1 MAEIHGN
8 QGSIFYRSG
17 YLADDGIAF
26 VEAGA
31 NDQLTHDLN
40 GFVTA
45 GFVAG
50 DTLSVSGSG
59 AGNDGEYTINAGGV
73 AAGTI
78 TLSAGDDVADEA
90 AGPDII
96 MQTVPG
102 TQMGGFFNWTLSW
115 DAEMHDVTDY
125 TDGGVRT
132 FMGGLTTWTVS
143 AEKFWLTGGAAAD
156 TEPQPGDTHYLR
168 FFVVYTATP
177 NVTTNYFYEGSA
189 ICTGVSATT
198 PVDAIVNGTIS
209 WQGSDTLTWTTRT
222 TAWG

>member
-8 QGSIFYRSG
+8 QGAIFYRSG

-26 VEAGA
+26 VDS
-31 NDQLTHDLN
+31 NPDTLTHDLN

-50 DTLSVSGSG
+50 DTISISGSTS
-59 AGNDGEYTINAGGV
+59 NDGEYTIDAGGV

-78 TLSAGDDVADEA
+78 TLIAGDSLTAEIAGDDV
-90 AGPDII
+90 I

-102 TQMGGFFNWTLSW
+102 TQMGGFFNWSINW
-115 DAEMHDVTDY
+115 DSEVHDVTDFA
-125 TDGGVRT
+125 DGTART
-132 FMGGLTTWTVS
+132 FMSGLTTWTAT
-143 AEKFWLTGGAAAD
+143 AERFWLTGGATAD

-177 NVTTNYFYEGSA
+177 NVTTNYYYEGSA
-189 ICTGVSATT
+189 ICTACNPTV
-198 PVDAIVNGTIS
+198 PVGEIVKGTIS
-209 WQGSDTLTWTTRT
+209 WQGSSTLLWTSRAI
-222 TAWG
+222 AWG

>member
-26 VEAGA
+26 VDSGP
-31 NDQLTHDLN
+31 DTLTHDLN

-50 DTLSVSGSG
+50 DTFSVAGSDS
-59 AGNDGEYTINAGGV
+59 NDDEYTIAGGGV

-78 TLSAGDDVADEA
+78 TLIGGDTLVAEA
-90 AGPDII
+90 AGDDII

-102 TQMGGFFNWTLSW
+102 TQMGGFFSWTLSW

-189 ICTGVSATT
+189 ICSAVSATT

-209 WQGSDTLTWTTRT
+209 WQGTSTLAWTTRT

>member
-26 VEAGA
+26 VDSGP
-31 NDQLTHDLN
+31 DTLTHDLN
-40 GFVTA
+40 GFVDA
-45 GFVAG
+45 GFVENDTISIAG
-50 DTLSVSGSG
+50 SDD
-59 AGNDGEYTINAGGV
+59 NDGEYTIAGGGV
-73 AAGTI
+73 AAGTV
-78 TLSAGDDVADEA
+78 TLIGTDTLTAEGAGD
-90 AGPDII
+90 DII

-102 TQMGGFFNWTLSW
+102 TQMGGFFNWTLNW
-115 DAEMHDVTDY
+115 DSEVHDVTDFADS
-125 TDGGVRT
+125 TIRT
-132 FMGGLTTWTVS
+132 FMGGLTTWSVS
-143 AEKFWLTGGAAAD
+143 AEKWWLTGGAAAD

-168 FFVVYTATP
+168 LFVVYTAAP

-189 ICTGVSATT
+189 ICSAVNAET
-198 PVDAIVNGTIS
+198 PVDGIVKGTIS